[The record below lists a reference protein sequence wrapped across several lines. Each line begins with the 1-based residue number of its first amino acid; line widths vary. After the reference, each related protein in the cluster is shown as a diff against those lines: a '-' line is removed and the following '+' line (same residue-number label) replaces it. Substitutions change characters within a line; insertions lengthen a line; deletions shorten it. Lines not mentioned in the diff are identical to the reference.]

1 MIFALHGFMG
11 LPTGIDETNKYTI
24 LKKSILAVLGTCSGP
39 WMQYMGI
46 DFFMIISLL
55 RKIGLGQ

>member
-1 MIFALHGFMG
+1 MIFALYGFMG
-11 LPTGIDETNKYTI
+11 LPIGIDETKYTI

-46 DFFMIISLL
+46 DFFMII
-55 RKIGLGQ
+55 RAC